1 MCYKVCLIWRCNGGL
16 EEYPVRIIS
25 YKCIQFC
32 LEWREQSLVSSLVSR
47 VGVIYPQ
54 PESQLANGHCYWHW
68 HKPLIGPEWSRDLD
82 TGFWLVTPGLLLT
95 SRHKDKRLLFI
106 KFNFHLH
113 VHCIVRLCNF
123 ICYMYKTWLFSWEE
137 DEDHM
142 LFSWSYECLWWTCWN
157 VTWSFS
163 WWYFYCF
170 MDHFMLSVYL
180 HSFMVYINTVLQ
192 IITGIIWAGGRGLY

>member
-1 MCYKVCLIWRCNGGL
+1 MYSILSGVKGAEPGL
-16 EEYPVRIIS
+16 
-25 YKCIQFC
+25 
-32 LEWREQSLVSSLVSR
+32 QSGLQGRGHLSSAGITAGQWTLLLTLAQASGWS
-47 VGVIYPQ
+47 GVITWP
-54 PESQLANGHCYWHW
+54 GYW
-68 HKPLIGPEWSRDLD
+68 PLIGHSGATTDIQ
-82 TGFWLVTPGLLLT
+82 T
-95 SRHKDKRLLFI
+95 SRQKASVHKIQFPSPCSLF
-106 KFNFHLH
+106 
-113 VHCIVRLCNF
+113 VCNF
-123 ICYMYKTWLFSWEE
+123 ICTWLDFFSWEE

-192 IITGIIWAGGRGLY
+192 IITGIIWAGGRGSY